1 MTVPW
6 SLTITAPARVRTIT
20 GIADDQEGA
29 VAAALA
35 AARADIED
43 AAGPRGTGAARY
55 DLHAGEALVAIVQ
68 AGADRA
74 DAGAL
79 LDRLIAQHRADGS
92 LGRAIA
98 GPGEAAAVGAG
109 LSDRAGHH

>member
-6 SLTITAPARVRTIT
+6 SLTITAPAHVRTIT

-35 AARADIED
+35 AARADVHDD
-43 AAGPRGTGAARY
+43 ARPRGTGAARY
-55 DLHAGEALVAIVQ
+55 DMHAGGALVAIVQ
-68 AGADRA
+68 AGTDHAG
-74 DAGAL
+74 AGAL

-92 LGRAIA
+92 LGRAIP